1 MMYFKSLVKDAT
13 KIVILSSTTK
23 TKNTTK
29 FISVPNNFILCW
41 VIPRDSNQLLNLSAC
56 HHKLQIQNLK

>member
-41 VIPRDSNQLLNLSAC
+41 LFRAIAINC
-56 HHKLQIQNLK
+56 